1 MQLMGTVCQGFAVF
15 SETMGLTKQQIADCL
30 ELVAEFRKRL
40 PEIEHSL
47 GWNKQK

>member
-1 MQLMGTVCQGFAVF
+1 
-15 SETMGLTKQQIADCL
+15 MGLTRQQIADGL

-47 GWNKQK
+47 GWDKQK